1 MQVIYAES
9 AANCVDCG
17 AKTRRVEVEGY
28 VRVRR
33 CSPCAAA
40 HDTEG

>member
-33 CSPCAAA
+33 CSPCAVV
-40 HDTEG
+40 DTTI